1 MLCFALIPL
10 ISLLYTRN
18 SEQQQTLVY
27 TRPTITTA
35 QRNPANDGEQENV
48 VLAQST
54 KQQQDTQ
61 LPAVQPADMH
71 LSHHPEVLQT
81 QLSGQQTEQ
90 CLAYHIPVAETSA
103 CYQADARL
111 TEFVQQRPRSVSQ
124 LYPLITYWYSR
135 FLFGVQNI
143 AEPVTK
149 PAPQPVSPT
158 AHPGIVQVATF
169 NQTLLPT
176 RYFAQTG
183 HNVGGPFLDYYETHG
198 GLAIFGLPLTEVL
211 QEAGV
216 QVQYFERVRLERSV
230 DQPTHVSIAPLGA
243 LLTHERHEEPAF
255 RYQPPAQTATI
266 THAATLPLPADLHL
280 TDTVYF
286 THTGHHMRYQHYRYW
301 QQHGGEAVF
310 GLPISELLTEQNRQ
324 TGRAYMVQYFER
336 ARFEY
341 HLGRPDEAYHIQH
354 GLLGREYLARQDI
367 AEEVLQP
374 ARPVKLLGQSQFHF
388 APVPVAL
395 INVGLAARKFNAMTV
410 MPGEEVSFLDTVGNL
425 SAETGYAWG
434 GAIVNGSVQKVIAGG
449 VCYLSTAIYQAVLD
463 AGLDVIERHQH
474 SILLE
479 DFSHP
484 PGMDSAVFMHD
495 ASGQSRS
502 NADLDLVWRNDMDE
516 PVILT
521 VNLSARGE
529 LTISFWGHGDGRT
542 TTLQEPQIQYTDQ
555 PGGPLWVYDETL
567 EPCEVKQVSR
577 QAPGM
582 SVIVARTVHQ
592 ENGDIL
598 HNDTFV
604 SYYGPSRDV
613 FMHGSGI
620 TQTGD
625 IALVQNACRSAPRPA
640 YHAAQHDN
648 QPAQPQDTG
657 DIPPSSGDAD
667 SGETADEDASLQAS
681 QAHDTLVT
689 MPALYGK
696 PYAEATA
703 ILQNMGFAAEQ
714 MYLDNQQ
721 LDDCVPSTVVST
733 VPPGNQEFDPLNPII
748 LGVCAAEDGAEES
761 PPLTDPVP
769 DRGTGGEEEP
779 LEPAISPTV
788 ELPVEEQA
796 DTPQPD
802 GQEEQPATSSVEATP
817 PPALAP
823 VEEQPSAT
831 PANVEQTQLPA
842 QEQGEEMQDEEVTPV
857 PGVTR
862 IPETNPKATPE
873 ITPF

>member
-10 ISLLYTRN
+10 ISLLSLRN
-18 SEQQQTLVY
+18 SEKQQTLVY
-27 TRPTITTA
+27 TRPTLTTA
-35 QRNPANDGEQENV
+35 QRNQANDGEQENGV
-48 VLAQST
+48 AAPSV
-54 KQQQDTQ
+54 KPQQDAQ
-61 LPAVQPADMH
+61 LPAVQPADMPLFH
-71 LSHHPEVLQT
+71 YPEALQT

-103 CYQADARL
+103 CYETNTRL

-124 LYPLITYWYSR
+124 LSPLTFWYSR
-135 FLFGVQNI
+135 FLFGAQNI

-149 PAPQPVSPT
+149 PLPQTVRPT
-158 AHPGIVQVATF
+158 AQPGIVQVAAF
-169 NQTLLPT
+169 NHTLLPT

-183 HNVGGPFLDYYETHG
+183 HNVGGSFLDYYETHG
-198 GLAIFGLPLTEVL
+198 GLVVFGLPLTEVL

-216 QVQYFERVRLERSV
+216 QVQYFERVRLERPV

-243 LLTHERHEEPAF
+243 LLTHERHDEPSF
-255 RYQPPAQTATI
+255 RFHPPAQTTTI

-286 THTGHHMRYQHYRYW
+286 TRTGHHMRYQHYRYW

-310 GLPISELLTEQNRQ
+310 GLPISEPLIEQNRQ
-324 TGRAYMVQYFER
+324 TGRSYMVQYFER
-336 ARFEY
+336 TRFEY

-354 GLLGREYLARQDI
+354 GLLGREYLVRQDM
-367 AEEVLQP
+367 AEELLQP
-374 ARPVKLLGQSQFHF
+374 AQPVKLLGQSQFHF
-388 APVPVAL
+388 APVPVAM
-395 INVGLAARKFNAMTV
+395 INVGLAAREFNSMTV
-410 MPGEEVSFLDTVGNL
+410 MPGQEVSFLDTVGNL
-425 SAETGYAWG
+425 SAETGYTWG

-449 VCYLSTAIYQAVLD
+449 VCYLSTAVYQAVLD

-484 PGMDSAVFMHD
+484 PGMDSAVFMYD

-516 PVILT
+516 PVMLT
-521 VNLSARGE
+521 VNLSASGE

-542 TTLQEPQIQYTDQ
+542 TTLHEPQIQYTDQ

-567 EPCEVKQVSR
+567 DPCEVKQVSS

-582 SVIVARTVHQ
+582 SVTVARTVHQ

-613 FMHGSGI
+613 FTHGAGI

-648 QPAQPQDTG
+648 PPDQPQDVG
-657 DIPPSSGDAD
+657 GIPPSAGDDTHGGVA
-667 SGETADEDASLQAS
+667 ADEDAALPTS
-681 QAHDTLVT
+681 QPHDTLVT

-696 PYAEATA
+696 THAEATA

-714 MYLDNQQ
+714 IYLDNQQ

-733 VPPGNQEFDPLNPII
+733 VPPGNQEFDPVNPII
-748 LGVCAAEDGAEES
+748 LGVCAAEEVAEE
-761 PPLTDPVP
+761 PTPLPQP
-769 DRGTGGEEEP
+769 APGSGTGEADEP
-779 LEPAISPTV
+779 VEPTLSPTI
-788 ELPVEEQA
+788 EPPAEEQE
-796 DTPQPD
+796 Q
-802 GQEEQPATSSVEATP
+802 QPAASSAEATP
-817 PPALAP
+817 PPTLAP
-823 VEEQPSAT
+823 VEEQPAAT
-831 PANVEQTQLPA
+831 PTNAEQTQPPA
-842 QEQGEEMQDEEVTPV
+842 QEQGEEMQDEPATPA
-857 PGVTR
+857 PFVTR

-873 ITPF
+873 TNPF